1 MNDFYLSTTTSA
13 ENIQTEQTENGMED
27 HWRTIYFQ
35 IIDSLVTNLEK
46 RFSSESLNIAIGVDN
61 FLKLNFNDSTC
72 FIEHYKVSEKNYKK

>member
-1 MNDFYLSTTTSA
+1 M
-13 ENIQTEQTENGMED
+13 QTEQTENGIED

-61 FLKLNFNDSTC
+61 FLKLNFDDSTC
-72 FIEHYKVSEKNYKK
+72 FIEHYKVSERNYKNKMYFHIIFN

>member
-13 ENIQTEQTENGMED
+13 ENIQTEQMENGMED

>member
-13 ENIQTEQTENGMED
+13 EKIQTEQTENGMED
-27 HWRTIYFQ
+27 HWRTIYYQ

-72 FIEHYKVSEKNYKK
+72 FIEYYKVSEKNYKK